1 MSAVRTQTHAVK
13 QFACLGDQCPDTC
26 CKGWGMQL
34 TSDTIEKFRAQAP
47 ELLDAV
53 TSGEAEFIMK
63 RDPATDYCVKF
74 DAGWCGI
81 HRDYGAEFLGDAC
94 HFYPRVTRSLNEQV
108 VTSIALSCPEAA
120 RIMLYG
126 EDPFTLGPR
135 EELRVPF
142 SLRNYLAEGLEPTA
156 ALELHE
162 LCVAEAGNP
171 NYSAERNAMRLMMV
185 ARALEM
191 QPAAQWLAAAKF
203 YFTIADS
210 RIPAAEAHA
219 ADPAHLAQALMG
231 LVLASAATNKPGL
244 MGIAR
249 GLQAPLGIRID
260 EATSAL
266 HLEADAPQR
275 TLQLLAQWKQV
286 EQAMRPVLTR
296 YLQAQISQAMF
307 PLAGLGASM
316 SERLLIIAVRLATYK
331 LALMVEAMHHGAAPT
346 EQATVNTAY
355 HLARFM
361 DHLADPTLSLAIYG
375 EVGWTRD
382 ARLAALLGA

>member
-1 MSAVRTQTHAVK
+1 
-13 QFACLGDQCPDTC
+13 
-26 CKGWGMQL
+26 MQL

-63 RDPATDYCVKF
+63 RDPVTDYCVKF
-74 DAGWCGI
+74 DTGLCSI
-81 HRDYGAEFLGDAC
+81 HRDYGPEFLGDAC

-120 RIMLYG
+120 RIMLHG
-126 EDPFTLGPR
+126 DDPFSLTPR

-142 SLRNYLAEGLEPTA
+142 SLRNYLPESLEPDA

-162 LCVAEAGNP
+162 IFVREAGNEQFT
-171 NYSAERNAMRLMMV
+171 AERNAMRLMMV

-191 QPAAQWLAAAKF
+191 QPHAQWLAAAKF

-210 RIPAAEAHA
+210 RIPVGEANA
-219 ADPAHLAQALMG
+219 ADPAHIAQALIG
-231 LVLASAATNKPGL
+231 LILASAASNRPKL
-244 MGIAR
+244 MEIAR
-249 GLQAPLGIRID
+249 DMQPALGIRID

-266 HLEADAPQR
+266 HVEPDAPQK
-275 TLQLLAQWKQV
+275 TLQLLALWKNMQGTM
-286 EQAMRPVLTR
+286 QPLMRR

-307 PLAGLGASM
+307 PLAGLGSTM
-316 SERLLIIAVRLATYK
+316 CERMLIIAVRFATYK
-331 LALMVEAMHHGAAPT
+331 QALMVEAGKEGGTPNAQT
-346 EQATVNTAY
+346 SVNIAY
-355 HLARFM
+355 HLARFL
-361 DHLADPTLSLAIYG
+361 DHLADPTLSLAIYS

-382 ARLAALLGA
+382 ARLTALLNA

>member
-1 MSAVRTQTHAVK
+1 MSAVRTQTHAVQ

-74 DAGWCGI
+74 DAGLCSI
-81 HRDYGAEFLGDAC
+81 HRDYGPEFLGDAC
-94 HFYPRVTRSLNEQV
+94 HFYPRVTRALKEQV

-120 RIMLYG
+120 RIMLHG
-126 EDPFTLGPR
+126 DDPFRLTPR
-135 EELRVPF
+135 EELRIPF
-142 SLRNYLAEGLEPTA
+142 SLRNYLPEGLEPDV
-156 ALELHE
+156 ALELHA
-162 LCVAEAGNP
+162 LFVAEAGNEQFT
-171 NYSAERNAMRLMMV
+171 AERNAMRLMMV
-185 ARALEM
+185 VRALEL

-203 YFTIADS
+203 YFTIADG
-210 RIPAAEAHA
+210 RIPAGEANA

-231 LVLASAATNKPGL
+231 LILASAASNRPTL
-244 MGIAR
+244 MQIAR
-249 GLQAPLGIRID
+249 DMQPALGIRID

-266 HLEADAPQR
+266 HVEVDAPQR
-275 TLQLLAQWKQV
+275 TLQLLAVWKATHGTTQPLL
-286 EQAMRPVLTR
+286 RR
-296 YLQAQISQAMF
+296 YLQAQVSQAMF
-307 PLAGLGASM
+307 PLAGLGTTM
-316 SERLLIIAVRLATYK
+316 SERMLIIAVRFATYK
-331 LALMVEAMHHGAAPT
+331 LALMVEAGKAGGAPDA
-346 EQATVNTAY
+346 QASVNIAY
-355 HLARFM
+355 HLARFL